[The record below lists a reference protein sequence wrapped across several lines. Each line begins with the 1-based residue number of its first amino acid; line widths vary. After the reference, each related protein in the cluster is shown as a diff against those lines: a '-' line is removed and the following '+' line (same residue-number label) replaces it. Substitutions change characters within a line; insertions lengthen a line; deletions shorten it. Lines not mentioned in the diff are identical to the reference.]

1 MVQAFSRAEPS
12 FAAPSLGWG
21 AAHLPSLGRK
31 QTQVLTSHPRPLG
44 PGGVQCSERLAT
56 AGGGTVLLV
65 SEPSPEQCFRTHGCR
80 LLTSVRS
87 RAQGRERPAGQHAG
101 APAGLVAPSVHGKP
115 WSAWVALRWPAGLW
129 AGGRSLMSEIGPQAP
144 RGWTLVKC
152 PCPRMLCPGTMR
164 FPVSQPPNGA
174 QDAAASWGRGGCW
187 SPGSLWAG
195 RGLGISLSPPWSCLE
210 QWGALPLGGCPGP
223 SPGPAGVLRGCASL
237 WDFVSAWGRVR
248 EPQAASSSRPA
259 SRVGVRSSFL
269 PPRLPCTPSCAACDV
284 CSQTHRAWAAAGA

>member
-65 SEPSPEQCFRTHGCR
+65 SEPSPERCFWTHGCR

-210 QWGALPLGGCPGP
+210 QWGALPLGGALPGTQP
-223 SPGPAGVLRGCASL
+223 RACRRAAWVRFSVGLRQCLGTCQGAAGSLLVSPRLAC
-237 WDFVSAWGRVR
+237 GRA
-248 EPQAASSSRPA
+248 ELLPAASPPLHP
-259 SRVGVRSSFL
+259 FL
-269 PPRLPCTPSCAACDV
+269 CRL
-284 CSQTHRAWAAAGA
+284 